1 MNRSVERS
9 ARSKFRWRV
18 LAPIVLL
25 IVLSS
30 LDRVNIS
37 FAALQMNA
45 AIGIGPEAYGLAV
58 GMFFVGYLLFQF
70 PSTWVLTRFGAR
82 RWIAGCVGIWGTV
95 ATMMAFVRSAE
106 ELYVLRFLL
115 GCAESGF
122 APGIVYYC
130 CGWMPVRYR
139 ANTIAVTMLAI
150 PASVIIGGPLCGWL
164 MGVDNPL
171 HLPGWRWMLLME
183 GLATVA
189 MAAVA
194 YGIFVDKPGDAP
206 WLDDAEKDWIASS
219 LAAEQRQAKQP
230 QTSSL
235 RAAASDPRAWLAA
248 GVWCTTLIGANGMIF
263 WLPQVIKEM
272 SSLGALAVGALSALP
287 WIGVALGMILNSW
300 HSDKTQE
307 RYRHLGAALATG
319 MIALLIASTL
329 PPSAWS
335 LLWLFVAGLGLGGA
349 QGVFWSIPTS
359 FFHRSAAAAGITL
372 INLVGNVGSLTGPYA
387 IGVIRAQSESFAA
400 PIWFVA
406 GVMGVGTVLL
416 VSLRISERRAV
427 GG

>member
-1 MNRSVERS
+1 MSHAAEHS
-9 ARSKFRWRV
+9 ARSKFQWRV

-45 AIGIGPEAYGLAV
+45 DLGIDPHAYGLAV

-70 PSTWVLTRFGAR
+70 PSTWVLTRVGAR

-95 ATMMAFVRSAE
+95 AAMMAFVRNVE
-106 ELYVLRFLL
+106 ELFLLRFLL

-130 CGWMPVRYR
+130 SGWMPKRYR
-139 ANTIAVTMLAI
+139 ANSIAITMLAI

-164 MGVDNPL
+164 MGVTNPL
-171 HLPGWRWMLLME
+171 GMPGWRWMLLIE
-183 GLATVA
+183 GVVTVLMATVA
-189 MAAVA
+189 
-194 YGIFVDKPGDAP
+194 YFIFVDKPSDAR
-206 WLDDAEKDWIASS
+206 WLSDAEKDWIANALAEEQQASPAPTQSS
-219 LAAEQRQAKQP
+219 IKTALV
-230 QTSSL
+230 
-235 RAAASDPRAWLAA
+235 DPRAWLAA
-248 GVWCTTLIGANGMIF
+248 GVWCTTLIGANGLMF

-272 SSLGALAVGALSALP
+272 SSLGPLAVGILAALP
-287 WIGVALGMILNSW
+287 WVGVALGMMLNSW

-307 RYRHLGAALATG
+307 RYRHLGIALAMG
-319 MIALLIASTL
+319 MVALLIASAI
-329 PPSAWS
+329 PPSPWS
-335 LLWLFVAGLGLGGA
+335 LLLLFIGGVGLGGA

-359 FFHRSAAAAGITL
+359 FFHRAAAAAGITL
-372 INLVGNVGSLTGPYA
+372 INLVGNIGSLVGPYT
-387 IGVIRAQSESFAA
+387 IGIIREQSGSFSA

-406 GVMGVGTVLL
+406 AVMGAGTMLL
-416 VSLRISERRAV
+416 VSLRFSERRAIR
-427 GG
+427 G

>member
-1 MNRSVERS
+1 MSHAAEHS
-9 ARSKFRWRV
+9 ARSKFQWRV

-45 AIGIGPEAYGLAV
+45 DLGIDPHAYGLAV

-70 PSTWVLTRFGAR
+70 PSTWVLTRVGAR

-95 ATMMAFVRSAE
+95 AAMMAFVRNVE
-106 ELYVLRFLL
+106 ELFVLRFLL

-130 CGWMPVRYR
+130 SGWMPKRYR
-139 ANTIAVTMLAI
+139 ANSIAITMLAI

-164 MGVDNPL
+164 MGVSNPL
-171 HLPGWRWMLLME
+171 DMPGWRWMLLIE
-183 GLATVA
+183 GVVTVL

-194 YGIFVDKPGDAP
+194 YFIFVDKPDEAR
-206 WLDDAEKDWIASS
+206 WLSDAEKDWIANALAEEHAPAPTQSS
-219 LAAEQRQAKQP
+219 IKTALV
-230 QTSSL
+230 
-235 RAAASDPRAWLAA
+235 DPRAWLAA
-248 GVWCTTLIGANGMIF
+248 GVWCTTLIGANGLMF

-272 SSLGALAVGALSALP
+272 SSLGPLAVGILAALP
-287 WIGVALGMILNSW
+287 WVGVALGMMLNSW

-307 RYRHLGAALATG
+307 RYTHLGIALAMG
-319 MIALLIASTL
+319 MVALLIASVI
-329 PPSAWS
+329 PPSPWS
-335 LLWLFVAGLGLGGA
+335 LLLLFIGGVGLGGA

-359 FFHRSAAAAGITL
+359 FFHRTAAAAGITL
-372 INLVGNVGSLTGPYA
+372 INMVGNIGSLVGPYTIGIIREQSGSF
-387 IGVIRAQSESFAA
+387 SA

-406 GVMGVGTVLL
+406 AVMGAGTLL
-416 VSLRISERRAV
+416 LASLRFSERRAIR
-427 GG
+427 G